1 MKELRFQLY
10 IKGVLAIIEETNTN
24 FPGSDLSNE
33 FLNGKKEALTE
44 ILTIMK
50 SERITYQVD
59 LKSLG
64 SRY

>member
-50 SERITYQVD
+50 SE
-59 LKSLG
+59 
-64 SRY
+64 